1 MDIQINLTELPTTDR
16 LEARAIFADV
26 RGKMP
31 WVRGYG
37 KRESIVHFTKAVE
50 KGVLRD
56 VLHKKN

>member
-37 KRESIVHFTKAVE
+37 KSLV
-50 KGVLRD
+50 
-56 VLHKKN
+56 